1 MNATKRRHP
10 VLAGAASRKIALSN
24 PPPKHLQ
31 AGLQRMDTD
40 TLGQVEV
47 WHQVISLSSGA
58 GAAGAAIWRSIR
70 EPSTGAA
77 FDALLSD
84 TLRRGAQATPRACV
98 WSG

>member
-1 MNATKRRHP
+1 
-10 VLAGAASRKIALSN
+10 
-24 PPPKHLQ
+24 
-31 AGLQRMDTD
+31 MDTD